1 MGGMSQSSDRLV
13 SADDREPPATASEP
27 IDPPLGEGDDDPLIL
42 WFLSLSP
49 MQRLKAAQGFAD
61 SVRLLRN
68 GRPA

>member
-1 MGGMSQSSDRLV
+1 MGGMSQSSDRFV
-13 SADDREPPATASEP
+13 STDDKEPSGKALEL

-42 WFLSLSP
+42 WFLSLTP

>member
-1 MGGMSQSSDRLV
+1 MSQSSDRLV
-13 SADDREPPATASEP
+13 SADDREPSAEAVDP

-42 WFLSLSP
+42 WFLSLTP

>member
-1 MGGMSQSSDRLV
+1 MEGSQPGNRLA
-13 SADDREPPATASEP
+13 SAEDKKPSAKALEP

-42 WFLSLSP
+42 WFLSLTP
-49 MQRLKAAQGFAD
+49 MQRLQTAQGFAD

>member
-1 MGGMSQSSDRLV
+1 MSQSGERLA
-13 SADDREPPATASEP
+13 SAEDGEPPTIASAQ

-68 GRPA
+68 GRSA